1 MRNEL
6 TFLNTSGGLKLF
18 GRIICEERGVLWFEW
33 AAENVKSAEIEA
45 AKQVDNLILKLAP
58 LGIVDSM
65 VSLRTF
71 VVDWSDLSRP
81 LPSKSWPF
89 E

>member
-18 GRIICEERGVLWFEW
+18 GRIICEERGVLRFEW
-33 AAENVKSAEIEA
+33 AAEDVKSAEIEA
-45 AKQVDNLILKLAP
+45 AKQVDNLIFKLAP
-58 LGIVDSM
+58 LGVVDSIIN
-65 VSLRTF
+65 LRAF
-71 VVDWSDLSRP
+71 VVGWSDLSRP